1 MLRHIN
7 LPYTVLNFKAH
18 NRLKSDILGAIEEIA
33 PNSISAAD
41 YKIYKTDWDQSNNG
55 SKKYVDILHSDV
67 SAELTE
73 VFQSFGFDC
82 YNVHNIWFQQYIK
95 HNSHP
100 WHTHTDCH
108 YTCIYYVELPDDAP
122 RTQFID
128 PIDHTRVFEI
138 DVKEGDI
145 LIIPSMIKHRSPLV
159 ENNVRKTIISF
170 NTSLVCDNAQQG

>member
-1 MLRHIN
+1 MLRYIS

-18 NRLKSDILGAIEEIA
+18 NRLKSDILGAIEQIA
-33 PNSISAAD
+33 PNSISAPE
-41 YKIYKTDWDQSNNG
+41 YEIYKTDWDQSNNS
-55 SKKYVDILHSDV
+55 SKKYVDILHSAV
-67 SAELTE
+67 SAELNE
-73 VFQSFGFDC
+73 VFQSFGFDR

-95 HNSHP
+95 NNTHP
-100 WHTHTDCH
+100 WHTHSACH

-145 LIIPSMIKHRSPLV
+145 LIIPSMIKHRSPPV

-170 NTSLVCDNAQQG
+170 NTSLICDNA